1 MNPLP
6 RESITRRPY
15 KEERDIRVVLRRL
28 AQQRVVGFATN
39 GEDVKANEVV
49 VDRTNG
55 PLLKTCQ
62 LRGWA
67 EPDGGEVK
75 DPDVRL
81 LLPSGFAGSWRLTD
95 AGWGI
100 IQRRQLFKWAA
111 IGLTTIGVLL
121 AYIALL
127 APSQ

>member
-1 MNPLP
+1 MIVAWWKWQ
-6 RESITRRPY
+6 RWWS
-15 KEERDIRVVLRRL
+15 KEERDIRVVLSEL
-28 AQQRVVGFATN
+28 AQQRVVGFATD
-39 GEDVKANEVV
+39 GGDVRANEVV

-62 LRGWA
+62 LLGWA

-100 IQRRQLFKWAA
+100 IQRRQLSNLTA
-111 IGLTTIGVLL
+111 IVLTALGVLI

-127 APSQ
+127 ASSQ